1 MSKYTLWGPATW
13 YLFHTLA
20 EKIKPDEFIKLKD
33 EIIYLLKNICSYLP
47 CPDCSSHA
55 THILSSYRHYH
66 KIASK
71 EDFKRFLF
79 EFHNIVNNK
88 AKNEVFTQEILD
100 KYKTGNLSK
109 IFQYWYQHFSVKGG
123 LSNTLMINGIN
134 RDNIRISVQKFF
146 QRNKTSFE
154 L

>member
-20 EKIKPDEFIKLKD
+20 EKIKSQDFNRLKN
-33 EIIYLLKNICSYLP
+33 EIIYLIKLICANLP
-47 CPDCSSHA
+47 CPDCASQAS
-55 THILSSYRHYH
+55 HILSIYKNYH
-66 KIASK
+66 LLTNK
-71 EDFKRFLF
+71 EDLKRFLF

-88 AKNEVFTQEILD
+88 TKNEVFNNDILE
-100 KYKTGNLSK
+100 KYKSGNLSN

-123 LSNTLMINGIN
+123 LTSTLMINGIS
-134 RDNIRISVQKFF
+134 RDNVRTIVQKFF
-146 QRNKTSFE
+146 QSNTRSFD